1 MGIYDPTQFKSSLP
15 PWGAQSQPVLFR
27 ISEVSMSPSSPSE
40 NKPYQRL
47 FIPITRETLPRVSDK
62 YPFLY
67 LERGRL
73 EIDDSS
79 LKWIDAEGNRV
90 RLPVATI
97 AAILLGPGTSVTHEA
112 VKTSAAANCSL
123 CWVGEDSLLFY
134 AAGHA
139 PTANT
144 RNLLRQARPAA
155 HPEHS
160 QSVARALFAKR
171 FPDADLEKK
180 SLQEMM
186 GMEGLRVRS
195 LYEEKARQ
203 YNVGWKGRS
212 FTPGKFELSD
222 LTNQILTSA
231 NAALYG
237 ILCSCVHSLGYSP
250 HLGFIHSG
258 SPLPFIY
265 DLADLYKAELC
276 IDLAFSL
283 TLSLAGS
290 YNKYAVAEAFRKRV
304 LDMKLLERVPEDI
317 ESLIGEKHARRY
329 RQRSAPGRARS
340 NEALVH

>member
-1 MGIYDPTQFKSSLP
+1 MQQISS
-15 PWGAQSQPVLFR
+15 AQA
-27 ISEVSMSPSSPSE
+27 
-40 NKPYQRL
+40 KTYQRL
-47 FIPITRETLPRVSDK
+47 FIPIKRETLPRVSDK

-79 LKWIDAEGNRV
+79 LKWIDADGDRV
-90 RLPVATI
+90 RLPAATI
-97 AAILLGPGTSVTHEA
+97 NTLILGPGTSITHEA
-112 VKTSAAANCSL
+112 VKTAAAANCSL

-134 AAGHA
+134 AAGYC

-144 RNLLRQARPAA
+144 RNMLRQARLCA

-160 QSVARALFAKR
+160 LSVARAFFAKR

-203 YNVGWKGRS
+203 YNVGWKGRA

-222 LTNQILTSA
+222 ITNQILTSA

-237 ILCSCVHSLGYSP
+237 ILCSCVHALGYSP

-265 DLADLYKAELC
+265 DLADLYKGELC

-283 TLSLAGS
+283 TLQLAGE
-290 YNKYAVAEAFRKRV
+290 YNKYTVVEAFRKRV
-304 LDMKLLERVPEDI
+304 LRMKLMERITEDI

-329 RQRSAPGRARS
+329 R
-340 NEALVH
+340 